1 MSPSLLQSLFDDEE
15 RRPMTVS
22 ELNAQVR
29 SEIERRFASVWVE
42 GEITN
47 FMEAR
52 SGHWYFTLSD
62 GVSQLKAALY
72 RGQNY
77 RIRFKPFDGLQVRVR
92 GRLTLYEPRG
102 EYQIL
107 VESLEPVGEGALRVA
122 YEQIKAKL
130 EGEGLFD
137 AALKRPLPP
146 FPRKVGVVTSPTG
159 AAFFD
164 ILHVL
169 SRRARSVN
177 VILIPTL
184 VQGETAGD
192 GIHAAIRLANEF
204 NDAAGVGE
212 KIDVLIVG
220 RGGGAAEDLWAFNE
234 EHVARAIR
242 ASEIPVISAVGH
254 EIDFTIADLI
264 ADLRAPTPSAAA
276 EIVAQREE
284 DILGHLQ
291 RRTNDLSQLMSFKL
305 LESQNELQSLAM
317 SPVFVEFPNQV
328 RELRTLVEDLRGRS
342 SSAVLERLSV
352 LDSRLANVSGRLS
365 PVKLAAKVG
374 ANVSRLAVLEQRHAA
389 AGNEIAAGRIEE
401 LNVAMAKLDA
411 LSPLAVL
418 NRGFSITEND
428 RGEILRDTGQVKAG
442 EKLKIRLARGK
453 LEAEVLSTEEG
464 S

>member
-1 MSPSLLQSLFDDEE
+1 
-15 RRPMTVS
+15 MTVS

-47 FMEAR
+47 FIEAR
-52 SGHWYFTLSD
+52 SGHWYFTLGD
-62 GVSQLKAALY
+62 GLSQLKAALY

-107 VESLEPVGEGALRVA
+107 AESLEPVGEGALRVA

-130 EGEGLFD
+130 DGEGLFD

-177 VILIPTL
+177 IILIPTL
-184 VQGETAGD
+184 VQGEMAGD
-192 GIHAAIRLANEF
+192 GIRLAIRLANEF
-204 NDAAGVGE
+204 NISAGDAE

-254 EIDFTIADLI
+254 EKDFTIADLI

-291 RRTNDLSQLMSFKL
+291 RQSNNLSQIMSFKL
-305 LESQNELQSLAM
+305 LEARGRLQSLAM

-328 RELRTLVEDLRGRS
+328 RELRLLLEDLFNRS
-342 SSAVLERLSV
+342 SSAVSERLND
-352 LDSRLANVSGRLS
+352 LDSRLANVSARLS

-374 ANVSRLAVLEQRHAA
+374 TNTGRLAVLEQRHSF
-389 AGNEIAAGRIEE
+389 AGNEITARRIEK
-401 LNVAMAKLDA
+401 LDVVMAKLDA
-411 LSPLAVL
+411 MSPLAVL
-418 NRGFSITEND
+418 NRGFSITENE
-428 RGEILRDTGQVKAG
+428 RGEILRDASQTKAG
-442 EKLKIRLARGK
+442 GKLKIRLARGK
-453 LEAEVLSTEEG
+453 LEAEVLSTEK
-464 S
+464 